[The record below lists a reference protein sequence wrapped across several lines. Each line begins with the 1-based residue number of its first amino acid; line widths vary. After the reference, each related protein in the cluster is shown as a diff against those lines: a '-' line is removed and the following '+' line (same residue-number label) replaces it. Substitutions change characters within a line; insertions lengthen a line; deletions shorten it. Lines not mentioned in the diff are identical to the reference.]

1 MLSDGKPVVDTASDS
16 LALVELSGGKLILLH
31 QIAVP
36 ASLVGPP
43 GSVAVNADGT
53 LALITAATQLDP
65 NDPQKVVP
73 ADIVSVIALDPS
85 GMTAPQILKTLHT
98 GFGASGVSINQA
110 GTLALVANRR
120 DGSVSVLTIDGS
132 AVEVLGKIVLGDMSG
147 PSHVA
152 FTPDG
157 RSALVTREGDNRIS
171 VLEIE
176 GQQVTL
182 AARALFAGLRPYALD
197 ISSDGAYAVVAN
209 AGGGAGDI
217 DTVSIIDMRL
227 RPVRVVD
234 TVSVGQTPEGIAFV
248 PSEHAF
254 GVTLVGGS
262 NKPAAS
268 PFYGPGQ
275 YRQFRIED
283 GRIVPGATLAGGQWL
298 QGLAYSGEGL
308 HVVIQDAL
316 GRKLLLYRLAG
327 GSLVDTGERL
337 SLDATPSGLVRWQ

>member
-1 MLSDGKPVVDTASDS
+1 MLSDGKPIVDTASDS

-31 QIAVP
+31 QIPVP

-43 GSVAVNADGT
+43 GSVAVNAEGT
-53 LALITAATQLDP
+53 LALVTAATQLDP

-73 ADIVSVIALDPS
+73 ADIVSVIDLDPS
-85 GMTAPQILKTLHT
+85 GVKVPHILATLHT
-98 GFGASGVSINQA
+98 GSGASGVSINQA
-110 GTLALVANRR
+110 GTLALVANRQE
-120 DGSVSVLTIDGS
+120 GSVSVLTIEGS
-132 AVEVLGKIVLGDMSG
+132 VVEAVGKVMLGDMSG

-157 RSALVTREGDNRIS
+157 RRALVTREGDNRIS

-176 GQQVTL
+176 GQQVMV
-182 AARALFAGLRPYALD
+182 AGREIFAGLRPYALD

-209 AGGGAGDI
+209 AGGGTGDV
-217 DTVSIIDMRL
+217 DTVSIIDLRL

-234 TVSVGQTPEGIAFV
+234 TASVGQTPEGIAFV
-248 PSEHAF
+248 PGQHAF

-275 YRQFRIED
+275 YRQFRIQG
-283 GRIVPGATLAGGQWL
+283 GRIVPGAALAGGQWL
-298 QGLAYSGEGL
+298 QGLAYSVEGL

-316 GRKLLLYRLAG
+316 GRKLWLYSLAD
-327 GSLVDTGERL
+327 GSLVDTGVRL
-337 SLDATPSGLVRWQ
+337 SLDAAPSGLVRWQ

>member
-1 MLSDGKPVVDTASDS
+1 MLSDGKPVVDTGSDS
-16 LALVELSGGKLILLH
+16 LALVELSGGKLILRH

-43 GSVAVNADGT
+43 GSVAVNGDGT
-53 LALITAATQLDP
+53 LAMITAATQLDP

-73 ADIVSVIALDPS
+73 ADIVSVVALDPS
-85 GMTAPQILKTLHT
+85 GVMAPKILATLHT
-98 GFGASGVSINQA
+98 GPGASGVSINQA

-120 DGSVSVLTIDGS
+120 EGTVSVLTIDGS
-132 AVEVLGKIVLGDMSG
+132 VVEAVGKVMLGETSG

-157 RSALVTREGDNRIS
+157 RRALVTREGDNRIS

-176 GQQVTL
+176 GRQVTV
-182 AARALFAGLRPYALD
+182 AASELFAGLRPYALD

-209 AGGGAGDI
+209 AGGGTGDI
-217 DTVSIIDMRL
+217 DTVSIIDL
-227 RPVRVVD
+227 RSLPLRVVD

-248 PSEHAF
+248 PGQHVF
-254 GVTLVGGS
+254 GVTIVGGS

-268 PFYGPGQ
+268 PFFGPGQ
-275 YRQFRIED
+275 YRQFRIEG
-283 GRIVPGATLAGGQWL
+283 GRIVPGSMLAGGKWL
-298 QGLAYSGEGL
+298 QGLAYSAEGL

-316 GRKLLLYRLAG
+316 GRKLWLYSLAD